1 MMTMKGQ
8 IGRNPIFWILLTAPL
23 ALLLLSQL
31 QPTFDDWTYYTV
43 PQTEP
48 LTLQN
53 LLPDGNY
60 WRPFDVLFGHL
71 LGLNYRLFPFL
82 NHFFILLGHILNTWL
97 IYKILRWFRVSKLS
111 RNLSVIFFY
120 LSSGTLGTVLNIDS
134 LNQVY
139 SLLWGLLALYS
150 YISLSGYRKLA
161 LWLLCSL
168 LSVFAKESGYIWFAF
183 PPFVVW
189 STGKDCFKHTLKQL
203 LCGCLVFV
211 FYLVYRILLTDSFH
225 FENNAYMVF
234 TAKQL
239 LRNLCL
245 LLGMS
250 FYPIDYASL
259 IHPQHRHL
267 VVVVITGLL
276 PLPFLWLLLRSYR
289 WQKPLVVLLL
299 SFFIGAF
306 VNLMTVFSVMHCY
319 AVLPFVTLM
328 IALLCE
334 RMKNKKV
341 LIVSALLYLSTASF
355 TLLHHGYASFLSGK
369 MGEQMAK
376 SIVSQCDRPVNKV
389 MVIHLDK
396 GETKYSSFWVIPF
409 EAFGWGYSVL
419 QQTGYQWPKTIINED
434 ITNRKQLKSLFLKAE
449 KAGCD
454 GVWYAE
460 DDQVKRIK

>member
-1 MMTMKGQ
+1 MKAEV
-8 IGRNPIFWILLTAPL
+8 GRNPIFWIVLTAPL
-23 ALLLLSQL
+23 ALLLLCQL
-31 QPTFDDWTYYTV
+31 QPTFDDWTYYTI

-48 LTLQN
+48 LTLQS

-71 LGLNYRLFPFL
+71 LGLNHLLFPFL
-82 NHFFILLGHILNTWL
+82 NHLFILLGHVLNTL
-97 IYKILRWFRVSKLS
+97 LVYKILQWFGVSMLS
-111 RNLSVIFFY
+111 RNLSVVFFY

-150 YISLSGYRKLA
+150 YISLSGYRKLL
-161 LWLLCSL
+161 LWLVCAL
-168 LSVFAKESGYIWFAF
+168 LSIFAKESGYVWFLF
-183 PPFVVW
+183 PPFIVW
-189 STGKDCFKHTLKQL
+189 GIGKERFNYVIRHL
-203 LCGCLVFV
+203 LCACLVFV
-211 FYLVYRILLTDSFH
+211 LYLVSRVMLTNSFH
-225 FENNAYMVF
+225 LENNVYMEF
-234 TAKQL
+234 TLTRL
-239 LRNLCL
+239 LRNLAL
-245 LLGMS
+245 LLGMT

-267 VVVVITGLL
+267 AVVVITGAL

-289 WQKPLVVLLL
+289 WQKPLIILLL

-319 AVLPFVTLM
+319 AVLPFVALM

-334 RMKNKKV
+334 RFKNKKV
-341 LIVSALLYLSTASF
+341 LIVSALLYLLTASF
-355 TLLHHGYASFLSGK
+355 TLLHHAYASFLSGK
-369 MGEQMAK
+369 VGEQMAK

-389 MVIHLDK
+389 MVIHVDK

-409 EAFGWGYSVL
+409 ESFGWGYSVL
-419 QQTGYQWPKTIINED
+419 QQTGYQWPKTILNEE
-434 ITNRKQLKSLFLKAE
+434 ITDRNQLKSLLPKAE
-449 KAGCD
+449 KANCD
-454 GVWYAE
+454 GVWYVE

>member
-1 MMTMKGQ
+1 MKAAV
-8 IGRNPIFWILLTAPL
+8 GRNPIFWIVLTAPF
-23 ALLLLSQL
+23 ALLLLCQL
-31 QPTFDDWTYYTV
+31 QPTFDDWTYYTI
-43 PQTEP
+43 PQMEP
-48 LTLQN
+48 LTLQS

-82 NHFFILLGHILNTWL
+82 NHLFILLGHVLNTLL
-97 IYKILRWFRVSKLS
+97 IYKILQWFRVSMLS
-111 RNLSVIFFY
+111 RNLSVVFFY

-150 YISLSGYRKLA
+150 YISLCGYRKFI
-161 LWLLCSL
+161 LWLVCAL
-168 LSVFAKESGYIWFAF
+168 LSVFAKESGYVWFLF
-183 PPFVVW
+183 PPFIVW
-189 STGKDCFKHTLKQL
+189 SIGKENFNYVIRHL
-203 LCGCLVFV
+203 LYACLVFV
-211 FYLVYRILLTDSFH
+211 FYLVCRFMLTDSFH
-225 FENNAYMVF
+225 LENNVYMEF
-234 TAKQL
+234 TLTRL
-239 LRNLCL
+239 LRNLAL
-245 LLGMS
+245 LLGMT

-267 VVVVITGLL
+267 AVVVITGAL

-289 WQKPLVVLLL
+289 WQKPLIILLL

-306 VNLMTVFSVMHCY
+306 VNLMTVFSAMHCY
-319 AVLPFVTLM
+319 AILPFVALM

-334 RMKNKKV
+334 RIKNKKV
-341 LIVSALLYLSTASF
+341 LIVSALLYLLTAFF
-355 TLLHHGYASFLSGK
+355 TLLHHGYASFLSGR

-409 EAFGWGYSVL
+409 EAFGWGYSAL
-419 QQTGYQWPKTIINED
+419 QQTGYQWPKTIINEE
-434 ITNRKQLKSLFLKAE
+434 ITNRKQLKSLLLKAE

-460 DDQVKRIK
+460 DEQVKRIK

>member
-1 MMTMKGQ
+1 MKTE

-23 ALLLLSQL
+23 ALLLLCQL
-31 QPTFDDWTYYTV
+31 LPTFDDWTYYTV

-48 LTLQN
+48 FTLQS

-71 LGLNYRLFPFL
+71 LGINYRLFPSL
-82 NHFFILLGHILNTWL
+82 NHLFILLGHILNTL
-97 IYKILRWFRVSKLS
+97 LVYKILQWFRVSTLS
-111 RNLSVIFFY
+111 RNLSVVFFY

-150 YISLSGYRKLA
+150 YISLSGYRKLI

-168 LSVFAKESGYIWFAF
+168 LSVFAKESGYIWFVC
-183 PPFVVW
+183 PPFIVW
-189 STGKDCFKHTLKQL
+189 SIGKERFSRALRHLF
-203 LCGCLVFV
+203 CGCLLFV
-211 FYLVYRILLTDSFH
+211 LYLVCRILLTDSFH
-225 FENNAYMVF
+225 LEHNVYMDF
-234 TAKQL
+234 TLTRL
-239 LRNLCL
+239 LRNLAL
-245 LLGMS
+245 LLGMT

-267 VVVVITGLL
+267 AVVVITGLL

-289 WQKPLVVLLL
+289 LQKPFLILLL
-299 SFFIGAF
+299 SFFVGAF
-306 VNLMTVFSVMHCY
+306 VNLMTVFTLMHCY
-319 AVLPFVTLM
+319 AVLSFVTLM

-334 RMKNKKV
+334 RIKNKRV
-341 LIVSALLYLSTASF
+341 LIASALLYLLTATF
-355 TLLHHGYASFLSGK
+355 TLLHHAYASFLSGK
-369 MGEQMAK
+369 VGEQMAK

-389 MVIHLDK
+389 MLIHLDK

-419 QQTGYQWPKTIINED
+419 QHTGYQWPKTILNEE
-434 ITNRKQLKSLFLKAE
+434 ITDSNQLKSLLPKAE

-454 GVWYAE
+454 GVWYADGE
-460 DDQVKRIK
+460 QVKRIK

>member
-1 MMTMKGQ
+1 MKAAV
-8 IGRNPIFWILLTAPL
+8 GRNPIFWIVLIAPL
-23 ALLLLSQL
+23 ALLLLCQL

-48 LTLQN
+48 LTLQS

-82 NHFFILLGHILNTWL
+82 NHLFILLGHILNTLL
-97 IYKILRWFRVSKLS
+97 IYKILQWFRVSTLS
-111 RNLSVIFFY
+111 RNLSVVFFY

-139 SLLWGLLALYS
+139 SLLWGLLTLYS
-150 YISLSGYRKLA
+150 YISLSGYRKLI
-161 LWLLCSL
+161 LWLVCAL
-168 LSVFAKESGYIWFAF
+168 LSVFAKESGYVWFLF
-183 PPFVVW
+183 PPFIVW
-189 STGKDCFKHTLKQL
+189 SIGKERFNYVIRHL
-203 LCGCLVFV
+203 LCACLVFV
-211 FYLVYRILLTDSFH
+211 FYLVSRFMLTDSFH
-225 FENNAYMVF
+225 LENNVYMEF
-234 TAKQL
+234 TLIRL
-239 LRNLCL
+239 LRNLAL
-245 LLGMS
+245 LLGMT

-267 VVVVITGLL
+267 AVVVITGAL

-289 WQKPLVVLLL
+289 WQKPLIILLL
-299 SFFIGAF
+299 FFFIGAF

-319 AVLPFVTLM
+319 AVLAFVALM

-334 RMKNKKV
+334 RVKNKKV
-341 LIVSALLYLSTASF
+341 LIVSALLYLLTASF
-355 TLLHHGYASFLSGK
+355 TLLHHAYASFLSGK
-369 MGEQMAK
+369 VGEWMAK
-376 SIVSQCDRPVNKV
+376 SIVSQCKQPVNKV

-419 QQTGYQWPKTIINED
+419 QQTGYQWPKTIINEE
-434 ITNRKQLKSLFLKAE
+434 ITNRKQSKTLLLKAE

-460 DDQVKRIK
+460 DGQVIRIK

>member
-1 MMTMKGQ
+1 MKART
-8 IGRNPIFWILLTAPL
+8 GRNPIFWIVLTAPL
-23 ALLLLSQL
+23 ALLLLCQL

-60 WRPFDVLFGHL
+60 WRPFDVLFGHF
-71 LGLNYRLFPFL
+71 LGLDYRFFPSL
-82 NHFFILLGHILNTWL
+82 NHLFILLGHILNTL
-97 IYKILRWFRVSKLS
+97 LVYKILQWFRVSTLS

-150 YISLSGYRKLA
+150 YISLSGYRKLI

-168 LSVFAKESGYIWFAF
+168 LSVFAKESGYLWFVC
-183 PPFVVW
+183 PPFIVW
-189 STGKDCFKHTLKQL
+189 SIGKERFNRVLKHL
-203 LCGCLVFV
+203 LCGCSLFV
-211 FYLVYRILLTDSFH
+211 LYLVCRFLLTDKFH
-225 FENNAYMVF
+225 LENNAYMIF

-239 LRNLCL
+239 LRNLGV

-259 IHPQHRHL
+259 IHPQHRYL
-267 VVVVITGLL
+267 AVVAVTGLL
-276 PLPFLWLLLRSYR
+276 PLPFIWLLLRSYR
-289 WQKPLVVLLL
+289 LQKPLVILLL
-299 SFFIGAF
+299 SIFAGAF
-306 VNLMTVFSVMHCY
+306 VNLITVFTLMHCY
-319 AVLPFVTLM
+319 AVLPFVAVM

-334 RMKNKKV
+334 RIKNKRS
-341 LIVSALLYLSTASF
+341 LILSALLYLLTAAF
-355 TLLHHGYASFLSGK
+355 TLFHHGYASWLSGK
-369 MGEQMAK
+369 MGERMAK
-376 SIVSQCDRPVNKV
+376 SIVSQCNRPVNKV
-389 MVIHLDK
+389 MLIHLDK

-409 EAFGWGYSVL
+409 EAFGWGYSVR
-419 QQTGYQWPKTIINED
+419 QQTGYQWPKTILNEE
-434 ITNRKQLKSLFLKAE
+434 ITDKRQLKSLLPKAE

>member
-1 MMTMKGQ
+1 MKAEV
-8 IGRNPIFWILLTAPL
+8 GRNPIFWILLTAPL
-23 ALLLLSQL
+23 VLLLLCQL

-48 LTLQN
+48 LTLQS

-82 NHFFILLGHILNTWL
+82 NHLFILLGHILNTWL
-97 IYKILRWFRVSKLS
+97 VYRILQWFRVSTLS
-111 RNLSVIFFY
+111 CNLSVVFFY
-120 LSSGTLGTVLNIDS
+120 LSSGILGTVLNIDS

-150 YISLSGYRKLA
+150 YISLSGYRKFM
-161 LWLLCSL
+161 LWLLCAL
-168 LSVFAKESGYIWFAF
+168 LSVFAKESGYIWFVC
-183 PPFVVW
+183 PPFIVW
-189 STGKDCFKHTLKQL
+189 SIGKERFNNVIRHL
-203 LCGCLVFV
+203 LCACLVFV
-211 FYLVYRILLTDSFH
+211 FYLVSRILLTDSFH
-225 FENNAYMVF
+225 MEDNVYMEL
-234 TAKQL
+234 TATGL
-239 LRNLCL
+239 LRNLAL
-245 LLGMS
+245 LLGMT

-267 VVVVITGLL
+267 VVVAITGVL

-289 WQKPLVVLLL
+289 WQKPLVILLL

-306 VNLMTVFSVMHCY
+306 VNLMTIFSVMHCY
-319 AVLPFVTLM
+319 AVLPFVALM

-334 RMKNKKV
+334 RIKNKKV
-341 LIVSALLYLSTASF
+341 LIVSALLYLLTASF
-355 TLLHHGYASFLSGK
+355 SLLHHGYASFLSGK
-369 MGEQMAK
+369 IGEQMAK

-419 QQTGYQWPKTIINED
+419 QQTGYQWPKTIINEE
-434 ITNRKQLKSLFLKAE
+434 IRNRKQLKSLLLKAE

-454 GVWYAE
+454 GVWFTE
-460 DDQVKRIK
+460 GDQVKRIK

>member
-1 MMTMKGQ
+1 MKART
-8 IGRNPIFWILLTAPL
+8 GRNPIFWIVLTAPL
-23 ALLLLSQL
+23 ALLLLCQL

-60 WRPFDVLFGHL
+60 WRPFDVLFGHF
-71 LGLNYRLFPFL
+71 LGLDYRLFPTL

-97 IYKILRWFRVSKLS
+97 VYRILQWFRVSTLS
-111 RNLSVIFFY
+111 RNLSVVFFY

-150 YISLSGYRKLA
+150 YISLSGYRKLI

-168 LSVFAKESGYIWFAF
+168 LSVFAKESGYIWFVC
-183 PPFVVW
+183 PPFIVW
-189 STGKDCFKHTLKQL
+189 SMGKERFNRALKHL
-203 LCGCLVFV
+203 LCGCSLFV
-211 FYLVYRILLTDSFH
+211 LYLVCRFLLTDSFH
-225 FENNAYMVF
+225 FENNVYMDF
-234 TAKQL
+234 TLTRL
-239 LRNLCL
+239 LRNISL
-245 LLGMS
+245 LLGMT

-267 VVVVITGLL
+267 TVVVVTGFL
-276 PLPFLWLLLRSYR
+276 PLPFIWLLLRSCR
-289 WQKPLVVLLL
+289 LQKPLVILLL
-299 SFFIGAF
+299 SIFAGAF
-306 VNLMTVFSVMHCY
+306 VNLITVFTLMHCY
-319 AVLPFVTLM
+319 AVLPFVAVM

-334 RMKNKKV
+334 RIKNKRA
-341 LIVSALLYLSTASF
+341 LILSALLYLLTAAF
-355 TLLHHGYASFLSGK
+355 TLFHHGYASWLSGK
-369 MGEQMAK
+369 MGERMAK
-376 SIVSQCDRPVNKV
+376 SIVSQCNRPVNKV
-389 MVIHLDK
+389 MLIHLDK

-409 EAFGWGYSVL
+409 EAFGWGYSVR
-419 QQTGYQWPKTIINED
+419 QQTGYQWPKTILNEE
-434 ITNRKQLKSLFLKAE
+434 ITDKRQLKSLLPKAE

-460 DDQVKRIK
+460 GEQVKRIK

>member
-1 MMTMKGQ
+1 MKART
-8 IGRNPIFWILLTAPL
+8 GRNPIFWIVLTAPL
-23 ALLLLSQL
+23 ALLLLCQL

-48 LTLQN
+48 LTLQS

-60 WRPFDVLFGHL
+60 WRPFDVLFGYL
-71 LGLNYRLFPFL
+71 LGLDYRLFPFL
-82 NHFFILLGHILNTWL
+82 NHLFILLGHILNTWL
-97 IYKILRWFRVSKLS
+97 VYRILQWFRVSTLS
-111 RNLSVIFFY
+111 RNLSVVFFY

-150 YISLSGYRKLA
+150 YISLSGYRKLI

-168 LSVFAKESGYIWFAF
+168 LSVFAKESGYIWLVC
-183 PPFVVW
+183 PPFIVW
-189 STGKDCFKHTLKQL
+189 SVRKEHLSHAIRNF

-211 FYLVYRILLTDSFH
+211 LYLICRILLTDSLH
-225 FENNAYMVF
+225 LENNVYMDF
-234 TAKQL
+234 TLTRL
-239 LRNLCL
+239 LRNISL
-245 LLGMS
+245 LLGMT

-267 VVVVITGLL
+267 TVVVVTGFL
-276 PLPFLWLLLRSYR
+276 PLPFIWLLLRSCR
-289 WQKPLVVLLL
+289 LQKPLVILLL
-299 SFFIGAF
+299 SIFAGAF
-306 VNLMTVFSVMHCY
+306 VNLMTVFTLMHCY
-319 AVLPFVTLM
+319 AVLPFVAVM

-334 RMKNKKV
+334 RIKNKRT
-341 LIVSALLYLSTASF
+341 LILSALLYLLTAAF
-355 TLLHHGYASFLSGK
+355 TLFHHGYASWLSGK
-369 MGEQMAK
+369 MGERMAK
-376 SIVSQCDRPVNKV
+376 SIVSQCNRPVNKV
-389 MVIHLDK
+389 MLIHLDK

-409 EAFGWGYSVL
+409 EAFGWGYSVR
-419 QQTGYQWPKTIINED
+419 QQTGYQWPKTILNEE
-434 ITNRKQLKSLFLKAE
+434 ITDKRQLKSLLPKAE

>member
-1 MMTMKGQ
+1 MKAEV
-8 IGRNPIFWILLTAPL
+8 GRNPIFWIVLTAPL
-23 ALLLLSQL
+23 ALLLLCQL
-31 QPTFDDWTYYTV
+31 QPTFDDWTYYTI

-48 LTLQN
+48 LTFQS

-82 NHFFILLGHILNTWL
+82 NHLFILLGHVLNTLL
-97 IYKILRWFRVSKLS
+97 IYKILQWFRVSMLS
-111 RNLSVIFFY
+111 RNLSVVFFY
-120 LSSGTLGTVLNIDS
+120 LSSGTLGTILNIDS

-150 YISLSGYRKLA
+150 YISLSGYRKLI
-161 LWLLCSL
+161 LWLVCAL
-168 LSVFAKESGYIWFAF
+168 LSIFAKESGYVWFLF
-183 PPFVVW
+183 PPFIVW
-189 STGKDCFKHTLKQL
+189 GIGKERFNYVIRHL
-203 LCGCLVFV
+203 LCACLVFV
-211 FYLVYRILLTDSFH
+211 FYLVSRFILSDSFYL
-225 FENNAYMVF
+225 ENNVYMEF
-234 TAKQL
+234 TLTRL
-239 LRNLCL
+239 LRNLAL
-245 LLGMS
+245 LFGMI

-267 VVVVITGLL
+267 AVVVITGAL

-289 WQKPLVVLLL
+289 WQKPLIILLL

-319 AVLPFVTLM
+319 AVLPFIALM

-334 RMKNKKV
+334 RFKNKKV
-341 LIVSALLYLSTASF
+341 LIVSALLYLLTAFF

-409 EAFGWGYSVL
+409 EAFGWGYSAL
-419 QQTGYQWPKTIINED
+419 QQTGYQWPKTIINEE
-434 ITNRKQLKSLFLKAE
+434 ITNRKQLNSLLLKAE
-449 KAGCD
+449 KANCD
-454 GVWYAE
+454 GVWYADGE
-460 DDQVKRIK
+460 QVKRIK

>member
-1 MMTMKGQ
+1 MKART
-8 IGRNPIFWILLTAPL
+8 GRNPIFWIVLTAPL
-23 ALLLLSQL
+23 ALLLLCQL

-60 WRPFDVLFGHL
+60 WRPFDVFFGHL
-71 LGLNYRLFPFL
+71 LGLDYRLFPFL
-82 NHFFILLGHILNTWL
+82 NHLFILLGHILNTL
-97 IYKILRWFRVSKLS
+97 LVYKILQWFRVSTLS

-150 YISLSGYRKLA
+150 YISLSGYRKLI

-168 LSVFAKESGYIWFAF
+168 LSVFAKESGYIWFVC
-183 PPFVVW
+183 PPFIVW
-189 STGKDCFKHTLKQL
+189 SMGKERFNRALKHL
-203 LCGCLVFV
+203 LCGCSLFV
-211 FYLVYRILLTDSFH
+211 LYLVCRFLLTDSFH
-225 FENNAYMVF
+225 FENNIYMDF
-234 TAKQL
+234 TIIRL
-239 LRNLCL
+239 LHNLGL
-245 LLGMS
+245 LLGMT

-267 VVVVITGLL
+267 TVVVVTGFL
-276 PLPFLWLLLRSYR
+276 PLPFIWLLLRSCR
-289 WQKPLVVLLL
+289 LQKPLVILLL
-299 SFFIGAF
+299 SIFAGAF
-306 VNLMTVFSVMHCY
+306 VNLMTVFTLMHCY
-319 AVLPFVTLM
+319 AVLPFVAVM

-334 RMKNKKV
+334 RIKNKRA
-341 LIVSALLYLSTASF
+341 LILSALLYLLTAAF
-355 TLLHHGYASFLSGK
+355 TLFHHGYASWLSGK
-369 MGEQMAK
+369 MGERMAK
-376 SIVSQCDRPVNKV
+376 SIVSQCNRPVNKV
-389 MVIHLDK
+389 MLIHLDK

-409 EAFGWGYSVL
+409 EAFGWGYSVR
-419 QQTGYQWPKTIINED
+419 QQTGYQWPKTILNEE
-434 ITNRKQLKSLFLKAE
+434 ITDKRQLKSLLPKAE

-460 DDQVKRIK
+460 GDQVKRIK

>member
-1 MMTMKGQ
+1 MKPSFR
-8 IGRNPIFWILLTAPL
+8 RNPIFWILLTAPL
-23 ALLLLSQL
+23 ALLLLCQL
-31 QPTFDDWTYYTV
+31 QPTFDDWTYYTI

-48 LTLQN
+48 LTLQS

-82 NHFFILLGHILNTWL
+82 NHLFILLGHILNTL
-97 IYKILRWFRVSKLS
+97 LVYKILKWFEVSKLS
-111 RNLSVIFFY
+111 RNLSVVFFY
-120 LSSGTLGTVLNIDS
+120 VSSVTLGTVLNIDS

-150 YISLSGYRKLA
+150 YISLSGYRKLI

-168 LSVFAKESGYIWFAF
+168 LSVFAKESGYVWFVC
-183 PPFVVW
+183 PPFIVW
-189 STGKDCFKHTLKQL
+189 SIGKERFNYVLQHL
-203 LCGCLVFV
+203 LCGCLLFIL
-211 FYLVYRILLTDSFH
+211 YLVCRFLLTERFDL
-225 FENNAYMVF
+225 ENNTYLNF
-234 TAKQL
+234 TVIQI
-239 LRNLCL
+239 LRNLGV
-245 LLGMS
+245 LLGMTL
-250 FYPIDYASL
+250 YPTDYASL

-267 VVVVITGLL
+267 IVIVITGLL
-276 PLPFLWLLLRSYR
+276 PLPFLWLLLRSYKL
-289 WQKPLVVLLL
+289 QKPLVTLLI
-299 SFFIGAF
+299 SFFIAAF
-306 VNLMTVFSVMHCY
+306 VNLMTIFSMMHCY
-319 AVLPFVTLM
+319 AVLPFIALM

-334 RMKNKKV
+334 QIKNKRT
-341 LIVSALLYLSTASF
+341 LLLSGLLYLLTATF

-369 MGEQMAK
+369 VGEQMAK

-409 EAFGWGYSVL
+409 EAFGWGYSVR
-419 QQTGYQWPKTIINED
+419 QQTGYQWPKTILNEE
-434 ITNRKQLKSLFLKAE
+434 ITDKLQLKSLLSKAA

-460 DDQVKRIK
+460 DKQIKRIK

>member
-1 MMTMKGQ
+1 MKAEV
-8 IGRNPIFWILLTAPL
+8 GRNPIFWIVLTAPL
-23 ALLLLSQL
+23 ALLLLCQI
-31 QPTFDDWTYYTV
+31 QPTFDDWTYYTI
-43 PQTEP
+43 PQMEP
-48 LTLQN
+48 LTLQS

-82 NHFFILLGHILNTWL
+82 NHLFILLGHVLNTLL
-97 IYKILRWFRVSKLS
+97 IYKILQWFRVSMLS
-111 RNLSVIFFY
+111 RNLSVVFFY

-150 YISLSGYRKLA
+150 YISLCGYRKFI
-161 LWLLCSL
+161 LWLVCAL
-168 LSVFAKESGYIWFAF
+168 LSVFAKESGYVWFLF
-183 PPFVVW
+183 PPFIVW
-189 STGKDCFKHTLKQL
+189 SIGKENFNYVIRHL
-203 LCGCLVFV
+203 LYACLVFV
-211 FYLVYRILLTDSFH
+211 FYLVSRFMLSDSFH
-225 FENNAYMVF
+225 LENNVYMEL
-234 TAKQL
+234 TATRL
-239 LRNLCL
+239 LRNLTL
-245 LLGMS
+245 LLGMT

-267 VVVVITGLL
+267 AVVVITGVL

-289 WQKPLVVLLL
+289 WQKPLIILLL

-306 VNLMTVFSVMHCY
+306 VNLITVFSVMHCY
-319 AVLPFVTLM
+319 AVLPFVALM

-334 RMKNKKV
+334 RFKNKKV
-341 LIVSALLYLSTASF
+341 LIVSALLYLLTAFF

-376 SIVSQCDRPVNKV
+376 SIVSQCEQPVNKV

-409 EAFGWGYSVL
+409 EAFGWGYSAL
-419 QQTGYQWPKTIINED
+419 QQTGYQWPKAIINEE
-434 ITNRKQLKSLFLKAE
+434 ITNRKQLKSLLLKAE

-460 DDQVKRIK
+460 DEQVKRIK

>member
-1 MMTMKGQ
+1 MKAEV
-8 IGRNPIFWILLTAPL
+8 GRNPIFWIVLTAPL
-23 ALLLLSQL
+23 ALLLLCQL
-31 QPTFDDWTYYTV
+31 QPTFDDWTYYTI
-43 PQTEP
+43 PQMEP
-48 LTLQN
+48 LTLQS

-82 NHFFILLGHILNTWL
+82 NHLFILLGHVLNTLL
-97 IYKILRWFRVSKLS
+97 IYKILQWFRVSMLS
-111 RNLSVIFFY
+111 RNLSVVFFY

-150 YISLSGYRKLA
+150 YISLCGYRKFI
-161 LWLLCSL
+161 LWLVCAL
-168 LSVFAKESGYIWFAF
+168 LSVFAKESGYVWFLF
-183 PPFVVW
+183 PPFIVW
-189 STGKDCFKHTLKQL
+189 SIGKENFNYVIRHL
-203 LCGCLVFV
+203 LYACLVFV
-211 FYLVYRILLTDSFH
+211 FYLVSRFMLSDSFH
-225 FENNAYMVF
+225 LENNVYMEL
-234 TAKQL
+234 TATRL
-239 LRNLCL
+239 LRNLAL
-245 LLGMS
+245 LLGMT

-267 VVVVITGLL
+267 AIVVITGVL

-289 WQKPLVVLLL
+289 WQKPLIILLL

-306 VNLMTVFSVMHCY
+306 VNLMTVFSAMHCY
-319 AVLPFVTLM
+319 AVLPFVALM

-334 RMKNKKV
+334 RFKNKKV
-341 LIVSALLYLSTASF
+341 LIVSALLYLLTAFF
-355 TLLHHGYASFLSGK
+355 TLLHHGYASFLSGR

-409 EAFGWGYSVL
+409 EAFGWGYSVP
-419 QQTGYQWPKTIINED
+419 QQTGYQWPKTILNEE
-434 ITNRKQLKSLFLKAE
+434 ITNKKQLKSLLPKVE

-460 DDQVKRIK
+460 GEQIKRLK

>member
-1 MMTMKGQ
+1 MKPSFS
-8 IGRNPIFWILLTAPL
+8 RNPIFWILLTAPL
-23 ALLLLSQL
+23 ALLLLCQL
-31 QPTFDDWTYYTV
+31 QPTFDDWTYYTI

-48 LTLQN
+48 LTLQS

-82 NHFFILLGHILNTWL
+82 NHLFILLGHVLNTL
-97 IYKILRWFRVSKLS
+97 LVYKILKWFEVSKLS
-111 RNLSVIFFY
+111 RNLSVVFFY

-150 YISLSGYRKLA
+150 YNSLSGYRKLI

-168 LSVFAKESGYIWFAF
+168 LSVFVKESGYVWFVC
-183 PPFVVW
+183 PPFIVW
-189 STGKDCFKHTLKQL
+189 SMGKERFNHVLRHL
-203 LCGCLVFV
+203 LYSSLLFIL
-211 FYLVYRILLTDSFH
+211 YLVCRFLLTERFDL
-225 FENNAYMVF
+225 ENNTYLNF
-234 TAKQL
+234 TVIQI
-239 LRNLCL
+239 LRNLGV
-245 LLGMS
+245 LLGMTL
-250 FYPIDYASL
+250 YPTDYASL

-267 VVVVITGLL
+267 TVIVITGLL
-276 PLPFLWLLLRSYR
+276 PLPFLWLLLRSYKL
-289 WQKPLVVLLL
+289 QKPLVILLI
-299 SFFIGAF
+299 SFFIAAF
-306 VNLMTVFSVMHCY
+306 VNLMTIFSMMHCY

-334 RMKNKKV
+334 QIKNKRT
-341 LIVSALLYLSTASF
+341 LLLSGLLYLLTATF

-369 MGEQMAK
+369 VGEQMAK
-376 SIVSQCDRPVNKV
+376 SIVSQCVRPVNKV

-409 EAFGWGYSVL
+409 EAFGWGYSVR
-419 QQTGYQWPKTIINED
+419 QQTGYQWPKTILNEE
-434 ITNRKQLKSLFLKAE
+434 ITDKLQLKSLLSKAE
-449 KAGCD
+449 KADCD

-460 DDQVKRIK
+460 DKQIKRIK